1 MDDSTKTMMLTL
13 ASGVIKKGLMTLGA
27 TAATHGI
34 IASNQTETFVAAGMF
49 LVGAGWSFWNDY
61 GKAIVLSKIEVLKAQ
76 SLAQAAKLRSAGI
89 AQPTVTEIAAQHPT
103 LTPADVTKAVVVKI
117 LIAAFLLS
125 AFLFAPPAMAQSRG
139 PIGQKIHDDLAG
151 KGTDRSAA
159 VLDNIATAL
168 AKPFKDIA
176 DFIGSDA
183 DGAVKLATVIPTLQD
198 GHGQQC
204 WIAMKSFGDIIKAH
218 PVPITFHVLQD
229 YETLRLLGMATNN
242 LCSNTHCTQVFADL
256 TSMAQAASP
265 VQLAIP
271 SLHDLCTKVPQIA
284 AIPAGVVPS
293 PTPAAAAVPAP
304 AVPIPPTFAAPTST
318 DATTAPK

>member
-1 MDDSTKTMMLTL
+1 MK
-13 ASGVIKKGLMTLGA
+13 
-27 TAATHGI
+27 
-34 IASNQTETFVAAGMF
+34 
-49 LVGAGWSFWNDY
+49 W
-61 GKAIVLSKIEVLKAQ
+61 IV
-76 SLAQAAKLRSAGI
+76 R
-89 AQPTVTEIAAQHPT
+89 
-103 LTPADVTKAVVVKI
+103 I
-117 LIAAFLLS
+117 LLCAFLLS
-125 AFLFAPPAMAQSRG
+125 AFLFAPPAMAQTRG

-151 KGTDRSAA
+151 KATDKSAA

-183 DGAVKLATVIPTLQD
+183 DGAVKLATVIPALQD

-204 WIAMKSFGDIIKAH
+204 WIAMKSFGDIIQAH

-265 VQLAIP
+265 IQLAIP

-284 AIPAGVVPS
+284 AVPAITVT
-293 PTPAAAAVPAP
+293 PTPGP
-304 AVPIPPTFAAPTST
+304 AVPLPPII
-318 DATTAPK
+318 ATPN